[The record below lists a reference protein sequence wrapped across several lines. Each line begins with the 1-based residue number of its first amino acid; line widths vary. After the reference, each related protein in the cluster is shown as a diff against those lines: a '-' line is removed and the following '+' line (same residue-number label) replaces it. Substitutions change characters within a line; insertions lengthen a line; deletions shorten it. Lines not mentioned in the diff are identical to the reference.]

1 MPGFRR
7 LWSWELIFVV
17 HALTASGGP
26 ARAQQAAQPGR
37 EKLALAEVVELAV
50 KSTRLLDSQDARVQ
64 ESRLA
69 ASQARVW
76 PGLTMEFLA
85 GRRRETSASGSRYE
99 LALAQPLPFLGK
111 PGLKGALLDLQSESW
126 MLRRTAARLAV
137 TLSVV
142 QLAYEYTV
150 NGRKAGFIERRQK
163 RFELI
168 HEYIAGRVFPTPQRK
183 AESRIVQNRLTGLAS
198 EALRSQAQ
206 FKSSFERLKAYA
218 PLAPGR
224 YPDIA
229 VPWLS
234 GSKPVAE
241 GEWTAKA
248 LAHNPDLR
256 SQRLAVKGAEVDRA
270 LAFRDGLPD
279 PSVVASYEE
288 GRAGE
293 TERNYGLGL
302 SLALPPWNRNRAGIE
317 SAEAKR
323 SAEERL
329 LAFEEARLKAE
340 LARLVVEY
348 EAARGIVQKYPE
360 SLLPEVEAQLKEAEE
375 GFRKG
380 QLDLLTF
387 LELDASASET
397 FGLVLD
403 AQRDLAAKGAEL
415 LAAAGEQDALA
426 QFGSF

>member
-1 MPGFRR
+1 MSGFRR
-7 LWSWELIFVV
+7 LWFWGLVFVV
-17 HALTASGGP
+17 HALTALGAP
-26 ARAQQAAQPGR
+26 ARAQRAAQPED
-37 EKLALAEVVELAV
+37 EKLALADLVRLAV
-50 KSTRLLDSQDARVQ
+50 KNAQLLSSQDARVQ

-76 PGLTMEFLA
+76 PGLTLEFLT
-85 GRRRETSASGSRYE
+85 GRRRETSASGRRYE
-99 LALAQPLPFLGK
+99 LTLAQPLPLLGK
-111 PGLKGALLDLQSESW
+111 PGLKATLLDLETESW
-126 MLRRTAARLAV
+126 AVRRTAAQLDV

-142 QLAYEYTV
+142 RLAYEYRV

-168 HEYIAGRVFPTPQRK
+168 HEYLAGRVFPTPQRR
-183 AESRIVQNRLTGLAS
+183 AESRIVKNRLTGLAS
-198 EALRSQAQ
+198 EALRGQAE
-206 FKSSFERLKAYA
+206 FKASFERLKTYA

-224 YPDIA
+224 YPEIA

-234 GSKPVAE
+234 GSQAIAE
-241 GEWTAKA
+241 GEWMAKA
-248 LAHNPDLR
+248 LANNPDLR
-256 SQRLAVKGAEVDRA
+256 SQRLAVKGAELERTMA
-270 LAFRDGLPD
+270 SRDGLPD

-302 SLALPPWNRNRAGIE
+302 SLALPSWNRNRAGIR
-317 SAEAKR
+317 SSEAKR
-323 SAEERL
+323 SAEEHL
-329 LAFEEARLKAE
+329 LAFEEQRLKAE
-340 LARLVVEY
+340 LARLLVEY

-360 SLLPEVEAQLKEAEE
+360 TLLPEVEGQLTEAEE

-403 AQRDLAAKGAEL
+403 AQRDLAAKAAEL
-415 LAAAGEQDALA
+415 LAVAGEQDALA